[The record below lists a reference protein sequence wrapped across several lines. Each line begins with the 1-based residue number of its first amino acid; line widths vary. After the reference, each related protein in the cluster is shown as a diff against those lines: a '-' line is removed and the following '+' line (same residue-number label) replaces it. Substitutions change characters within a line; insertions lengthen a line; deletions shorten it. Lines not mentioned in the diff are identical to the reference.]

1 MNYLAWSQEYLNTA
15 AELAAVMAKLRKQ
28 SKGCSQTVKKEMEAR
43 IAQYRICYNECMSTA
58 ALLRER
64 HRDAA

>member
-43 IAQYRICYNECMSTA
+43 IAQYRICYNEC
-58 ALLRER
+58 RQG
-64 HRDAA
+64 